1 MANMRVK
8 MTDTTRLEGAALK
21 AGDVVD
27 VPEEFGK
34 RLVETGVAEPSD
46 AKTTTAEERAAP
58 PTGPGFPSAEPA
70 PAGYPAAAA
79 AEASGEVH
87 AITREDVAQPAEE
100 VASETGSAPRRRAQ
114 IKRRY

>member
-34 RLVETGVAEPSD
+34 RLIDTQVAEASD
-46 AKTTTAEERAAP
+46 AKTPTAEDTAAQAAALP
-58 PTGPGFPSAEPA
+58 PAEPA

-79 AEASGEVH
+79 AEATGEVH
-87 AITREDVAQPAEE
+87 AITREGVAQPAEE
-100 VASETGSAPRRRAQ
+100 GATPRRRAYGG
-114 IKRRY
+114 RA

>member
-27 VPEEFGK
+27 VPEELGK
-34 RLVETGVAEPSD
+34 RLRATGRARPSD
-46 AKTTTAEERAAP
+46 AKTTAEEQAAAVP
-58 PTGPGFPSAEPA
+58 PPAEPA

-79 AEASGEVH
+79 AEASGEGP
-87 AITREDVAQPAEE
+87 AIPREDVPEPGGE
-100 VASETGSAPRRRAQ
+100 VASETGSAPRRRA
-114 IKRRY
+114 

>member
-46 AKTTTAEERAAP
+46 AKTTTAEDTASQAAAVP
-58 PTGPGFPSAEPA
+58 PAEPA

-100 VASETGSAPRRRAQ
+100 VASPRRRA
-114 IKRRY
+114 

>member
-46 AKTTTAEERAAP
+46 AKTTAEEQAAAVP
-58 PTGPGFPSAEPA
+58 PPAEPA

-100 VASETGSAPRRRAQ
+100 VASETGSAPRRRA
-114 IKRRY
+114 